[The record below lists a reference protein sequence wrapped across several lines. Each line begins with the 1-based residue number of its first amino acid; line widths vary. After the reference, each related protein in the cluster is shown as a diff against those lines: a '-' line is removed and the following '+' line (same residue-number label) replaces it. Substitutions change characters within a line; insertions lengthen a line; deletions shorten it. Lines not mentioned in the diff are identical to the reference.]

1 MRCYY
6 HIERDFATIPMN
18 FLWFEYHQIRFI
30 SFGIWFL
37 GLFLTDFT
45 TIISTPGDDGWKDV
59 LLNIKVM
66 SIIHLIFLCLFLIYL
81 IFRFLT
87 NSDSKKVNSKMIIQS
102 MFDMSLH
109 LDIAAILFSCFFLRN
124 KKNSMFIIEILII
137 IDAALTAILTPF
149 KMWRAFVDVLGA
161 LPTII
166 LGHVSLYKKINYLFV
181 FTPISVILISP
192 IIFTI
197 IAIGAMKR
205 ITPSLK
211 RFIKFFDPSLLPN
224 SMKIDFD
231 DVQNNDEQELTAPM
245 LIPNNSSETQLTFL
259 NNTMHNNNNNNDNK
273 DNRLQFVNDNLLN
286 FDRNR
291 DRGRSSQKDRDKN
304 DRMTDTKN
312 GEHPPSIQDKATTG
326 SVDDYFDFKSIPAA
340 VLATF
345 FIHFAVLSQ
354 GEHSNTM
361 VVMAHYFITLAMI
374 LINSRVVALPAII
387 LTNVS
392 DSNVQFNS
400 VWPELGFV

>member
-59 LLNIKVM
+59 LLNIKVI
-66 SIIHLIFLCLFLIYL
+66 SIIHLIFLSLFLIYL
-81 IFRFLT
+81 IFRILT
-87 NSDSKKVNSKMIIQS
+87 DKDSNKVNAKMIIQS
-102 MFDMSLH
+102 MFDMSIH
-109 LDIAAILFSCFFLRN
+109 LDIAAIIFSCFFLKN
-124 KKNSMFIIEILII
+124 KKNSMFIVEILII
-137 IDAALTAILTPF
+137 IDAVLTIVLTPF
-149 KMWRAFVDVLGA
+149 KTWRAFIDIFGA
-161 LPTII
+161 LPTVV
-166 LGHVSLYKKINYLFV
+166 LGHVSLYKTINYLFV
-181 FTPISVILISP
+181 FTPISVILLSP
-192 IIFTI
+192 LIFTI
-197 IAIGAMKR
+197 IAIGAMKH
-205 ITPSLK
+205 ITVPLK
-211 RFIKFFDPSLLPN
+211 KFIKFFDPSLLPN
-224 SMKIDFD
+224 SMKIDFNNG
-231 DVQNNDEQELTAPM
+231 QNNDNQDITAPM

-259 NNTMHNNNNNNDNK
+259 NNIMHNNNDTKESRNH
-273 DNRLQFVNDNLLN
+273 FASENLFASEN
-286 FDRNR
+286 IRNR
-291 DRGRSSQKDRDKN
+291 DKTRDSQKDKN
-304 DRMTDTKN
+304 DGISDIKG
-312 GEHPPSIQDKATTG
+312 GEHPPSIQEKATTG

-340 VLATF
+340 VFATF
-345 FIHFAVLSQ
+345 FIHFSVLCQ

-392 DSNVQFNS
+392 DSSVQFNS